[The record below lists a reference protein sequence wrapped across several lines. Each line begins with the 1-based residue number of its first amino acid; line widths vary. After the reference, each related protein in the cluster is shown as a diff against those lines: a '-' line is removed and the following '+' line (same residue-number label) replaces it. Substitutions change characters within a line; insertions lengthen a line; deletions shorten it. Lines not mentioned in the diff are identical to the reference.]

1 MDYIEEEQQKTARR
15 DTGFASGEEDDEELL
30 TPTRYGHGGSPDES
44 RHGSVA
50 LGSIRGPTRGAGR
63 ASLIKD
69 LLERSVGS
77 RGSDVGLGVELGH
90 DRSAG
95 SRLGPV
101 ARPMQGLTE
110 TELAPGGGATQSSLG
125 VSIRSGSGDIGRSG
139 GKEEMTGHFD
149 RPLGSAT
156 LTGHLPGHLTGRLDR
171 PLCPATWRNNV

>member
-1 MDYIEEEQQKTARR
+1 MSTDYIEEEQQRTARR

-30 TPTRYGHGGSPDES
+30 TLSRYGHGGSPDGS

-63 ASLIKD
+63 ASLIRD
-69 LLERSVGS
+69 LLERSVGG
-77 RGSDVGLGVELGH
+77 RGSDVSSGVELGH

-101 ARPMQGLTE
+101 ARSMQGLYE
-110 TELAPGGGATQSSLG
+110 TELAPGGGATQSTPG

-139 GKEEMTGHFD
+139 GKKEMTGHFD
-149 RPLGSAT
+149 RPLGPAT
-156 LTGHLPGHLTGRLDR
+156 WTGHFDR
-171 PLCPATWRNNV
+171 PL